1 MIILDSQS
9 PRRKEILKDILQ
21 DVPFEGCP
29 SFFFFF
35 FIEDNNCYQLCLKE
49 AVAKAKDV
57 AASHPQDYIIA
68 SDTMVLYRN
77 KELGKPKDRQ
87 QALEMLRALS
97 GDEHVVITAYC
108 IVKGNK
114 ILKERIVSASLFI
127 EKMADLEIEEYIET
141 GSPFDKAGGY
151 GIQDKDF
158 INSRILSGDIYT
170 IMGLPKK
177 ELTADLLELGL
188 INND

>member
-1 MIILDSQS
+1 MIILASQS

-21 DVPFEGCP
+21 DVPFECCP
-29 SFFFFF
+29 SFFDERS
-35 FIEDNNCYQLCLKE
+35 IENNNCYQLCLKE

-77 KELGKPKDRQ
+77 QELGKPKDRQ

-158 INSRILSGDIYT
+158 INSRILSGDIHT